1 MGDGTFKEVGARM
14 SAGRSWHGVA
24 QAGMGVDAGDYDNDG
39 DFDLFVTNF
48 ANDYSTMY
56 TNQGK
61 YFDDITPATGLWKTT
76 FCYPRLGDFL
86 FRL

>member
-1 MGDGTFKEVGARM
+1 
-14 SAGRSWHGVA
+14 
-24 QAGMGVDAGDYDNDG
+24 MGVDAGDYDNDG

-61 YFDDITPATGLWKTT
+61 YFDDITPATGLYKPTYATLGWGTSFSTMTT
-76 FCYPRLGDFL
+76 MGISTCSLPTVTYTRSSM
-86 FRL
+86 R